1 MKEFE
6 TRIAQ
11 IRDDREHGSRW
22 LVREAILLLR
32 DLASQLLHSSL
43 SPHQQT
49 ERLLTTARELASLRP
64 AMAALSSAVGHIV
77 APQPESMA
85 VLQAATQLLQTY
97 DTATEQ
103 IARAAQP
110 SIHGRILT
118 CSISGTVLEVLQR
131 LHTQIEHVIVTE
143 GRPRYE
149 GRETARVLAAHALPV
164 TLITDAE
171 AAIFLPLCDAVV
183 VGADSI
189 LAHGEVINKAGT
201 ALLAWAAQGY
211 HVPFYVLC
219 ESLKISPQNWPGIT
233 PALLQTTLPL
243 LEEKEPEEVLEQA
256 LSGTHV
262 RNFYFDC
269 TPYPL
274 LTSIISEQGA
284 LDLPAIQ
291 TLAATAARNAQRLS
305 GQAADS
311 L

>member
-32 DLASQLLHSSL
+32 DLASQLPHSSL

-49 ERLLTTARELASLRP
+49 ECLLTTARELASMRP
-64 AMAALSSAVGHIV
+64 AMAALSSVVGQIV
-77 APQPESMA
+77 APQPEPVA
-85 VLQAATQLLQTY
+85 VLQAATRLLQTY

-103 IARAAQP
+103 IARAAQRY
-110 SIHGRILT
+110 IHGRILT
-118 CSISGTVLEVLQR
+118 CSISGTVLEVLQH

-149 GRETARVLAAHALPV
+149 GRETARVLGAHAFPV

-201 ALLAWAAQGY
+201 ALLAWTAQGY

-233 PALLQTTLPL
+233 PELLHTTLPL

-256 LSGTHV
+256 MPDVYV

-274 LTSIISEQGA
+274 LTNIISEQGP
-284 LDLPAIQ
+284 LDLSAIQ
-291 TLAATAARNAQRLS
+291 TLAATAAQNAQRLN
-305 GQAADS
+305 G
-311 L
+311 